1 MLDRRNVLRGAL
13 ALSGAAVAA
22 PRLVRAGSAQYDF
35 APQPGA
41 WRTVEITTR
50 IEIPA
55 AAGRSQAWIP
65 LPCITA
71 QDWIQPIADQW
82 SVSTG
87 SASAKAAG
95 PYGTTLLHVTW
106 DENDA
111 KPVAVVT
118 SRIATRD
125 RAVDLTRPR
134 PPAPLSDGE
143 RELFLRPTRFIPT
156 DGIVKQ
162 TADKIGRGAASDLE
176 KARRLYDWVVVNTFR
191 DPKTR
196 GCGEGDI
203 ARMLKTGNLGGKCA
217 DLNALFV
224 GLARASGIPARD
236 LYGIRVSP
244 SRFGY
249 KSLGANSPVITR
261 SQHCRA
267 EIYLAQWGWV
277 PVDPADVRK
286 VALEE
291 PPGNLPLDDPKVAA
305 SRRTLFGAWETNWI
319 AYNWGHDI
327 ALPGSDAGPIAFLMY
342 PQAETDGKTR
352 DCLDADAFQYVITAK
367 DISI

>member
-1 MLDRRNVLRGAL
+1 M
-13 ALSGAAVAA
+13 SGAAVAA
-22 PRLVRAGSAQYDF
+22 PCLVRAGNAGYGF
-35 APQPGA
+35 APQAGA

-65 LPCITA
+65 LPSITA
-71 QDWIQPIADQW
+71 QDWIRPVADEW

-87 SASAKAAG
+87 VASAQAAG
-95 PYGTTLLHVTW
+95 RYGTTLLHVRW
-106 DENDA
+106 DANDPQ
-111 KPVAVVT
+111 PVAVVT
-118 SRIATRD
+118 SRVAMRD
-125 RAVDLTRPR
+125 RSIDLTKPR
-134 PPAPLSDGE
+134 AHAPLGDSE
-143 RELFLRPTRFIPT
+143 RELFLSSTTLIPT
-156 DGIVKQ
+156 DGIVKE
-162 TADKIGRGAASDLE
+162 TADRIVRGAVSDME

-203 ARMLKTGNLGGKCA
+203 ARMLKSGNLGGKCA

-236 LYGIRVSP
+236 LYGIRVAP
-244 SRFGY
+244 SKFGY
-249 KSLGANSPVITR
+249 KSLGANSSIITKA
-261 SQHCRA
+261 QHCRA
-267 EIYLAQWGWV
+267 EIYLAEWGWV

-291 PPGNLPLDDPKVAA
+291 PPGDLPLDHPQVAA
-305 SRRTLFGAWETNWI
+305 ARRTLFGAWETNWI

-327 ALPGSDAGPIAFLMY
+327 ALPGSNEGPIGFLMY
-342 PQAETDGKTR
+342 PQAETAGTSR
-352 DCLDADAFQYVITAK
+352 DCLDAETFKYVITSKGVPA
-367 DISI
+367 